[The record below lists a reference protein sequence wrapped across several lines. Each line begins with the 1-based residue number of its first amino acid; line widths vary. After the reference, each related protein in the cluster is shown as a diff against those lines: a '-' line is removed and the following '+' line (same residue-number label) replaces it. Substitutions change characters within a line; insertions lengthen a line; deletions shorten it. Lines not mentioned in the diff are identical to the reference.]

1 MRAMRCVPP
10 APGNNPILIS
20 GRPSRVLGFFGGNAM
35 MAGERE
41 LEAAAHGGA
50 VERADPR
57 LAAGFDTPVKQR
69 QLAAFLEHES
79 RGRFLAFV
87 LNQVGKYRAHAFEH
101 GEISAAAEGILAR
114 GDDRALDRG
123 SLATFSTTA
132 QLLDHVHRD
141 DVHRAAGHVP
151 GDQRDAVG
159 VDVEFE
165 IRHGAGS
172 YFG

>member
-1 MRAMRCVPP
+1 
-10 APGNNPILIS
+10 
-20 GRPSRVLGFFGGNAM
+20 M
-35 MAGERE
+35 MARERE

-79 RGRFLAFV
+79 SGRFLAFRA
-87 LNQVGKYRAHAFEH
+87 NQVRKYRGHAFEH
-101 GEISAAAEGILAR
+101 GEIGAAAEGILAR
-114 GDDRALDRG
+114 GDDRALDR
-123 SLATFSTTA
+123 SIARNFLDNRTK
-132 QLLDHVHRD
+132 LRDHVHRD
-141 DVHRAAGHVP
+141 DVHRTVGHVP

-159 VDVEFE
+159 VDVEFKV
-165 IRHGAGS
+165 RHGDGS